1 MGVDSG
7 CCPSDGTLQG
17 FGGETKSVYFKALD
31 SFSESIMFL
40 FFTLQI
46 AHYRPNECRIQDF
59 KCRKQIIW

>member
-1 MGVDSG
+1 MGGDSG

-17 FGGETKSVYFKALD
+17 FGGEIKSVCFKALD
-31 SFSESIMFL
+31 SFRESIMVS

-46 AHYRPNECRIQDF
+46 AHYCPNKCRIQNF